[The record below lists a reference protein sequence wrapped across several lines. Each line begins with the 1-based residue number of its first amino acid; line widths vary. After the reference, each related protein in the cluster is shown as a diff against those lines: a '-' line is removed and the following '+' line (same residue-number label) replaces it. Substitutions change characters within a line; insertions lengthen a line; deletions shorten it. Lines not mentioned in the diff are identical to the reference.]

1 MSSTDVA
8 LIFIIAWFSFN
19 GLMQGLVRQI
29 TNLAGFFLGL
39 ALAAYSYRPLAQ
51 ILVLYAGLDVVP
63 EPLAFVMIL
72 LGVYILA
79 NLLGFITQSR
89 KRDGDN
95 WTVDLGGAFL
105 GLIAGILLM
114 AVFAAGALALGL
126 GVGKR
131 IGASVVGGWL
141 LGVAADVGDVLSGW
155 GRVPWL

>member
-1 MSSTDVA
+1 MSSMDVA
-8 LIFIIAWFSFN
+8 LVFIIAWFAFN

-39 ALAAYSYRPLAQ
+39 GLAAYFHRPLAQ
-51 ILVLYAGLDVVP
+51 ILVLYAGQDMSL
-63 EPLAFVMIL
+63 EPLAFVLIL

-79 NLLGFITQSR
+79 NLLGFVAQSR

-114 AVFAAGALALGL
+114 AVLAAGTLALGL
-126 GVGKR
+126 SVGKR
-131 IGASVVGGWL
+131 IGASVVGGWR